1 MEATKQTLASI
12 FNGHRIFN
20 VPFYQRSYVWQKDE
34 WVRFLEDMEFVTKQN
49 KDYFLGSAILKQ
61 QSTNMGEAN
70 DHRTIID
77 GQQRFTTLAI
87 FAKVLCMKSGE
98 ENEFTSHFMAK
109 LRDKTRTYAIVQV
122 RRPGCIGDEG

>member
-1 MEATKQTLASI
+1 
-12 FNGHRIFN
+12 
-20 VPFYQRSYVWQKDE
+20 
-34 WVRFLEDMEFVTKQN
+34 
-49 KDYFLGSAILKQ
+49 
-61 QSTNMGEAN
+61 MGEAN

-109 LRDKTRTYAIVQV
+109 LRDKTRTYAIVQSHV
-122 RRPGCIGDEG
+122 LHRFILRLA